1 MRSSNALLLLSM
13 FACFSSFT
21 VYGSLD
27 PLRPTKA
34 ARSPVIDGVLDDPIW
49 QECPSVTDFKTFAPD
64 FGHDGSEKTIG
75 YMAYDSENLYFA
87 FRCFDR
93 EPGKI
98 KSVVSSRDNVGSDDW
113 VCINLDS
120 FNDQQSL
127 YAFYVNPDGIQMDS
141 RFAANREDFSVDIVW
156 YSAGQLTEDGY
167 TIEIQ
172 IPLRSIR
179 YSEANPVQMSI
190 FFERYI
196 TRLSEHSSYPE
207 LDPAK
212 GMNFLVQMTPLLYPD
227 VKHFSLF
234 EILPAMTYS
243 QKYKL
248 NAGQLVNDERKGDFS
263 LTTKY
268 GLTSDLILDGTYNP
282 DFSQVEADAG
292 QVDVNLRYAL
302 YYPEK
307 RSFFLEGSEIY
318 NVAATEMSVIDP
330 VVSVVHTRMMVNP
343 LVGGKL
349 SGKIDAK
356 NTIASL
362 YVMDEIPTDERALS
376 GNYAHFPIFR
386 YKRSLSEDSYLGA
399 IYAGRELKEHFN
411 RVLGADGML
420 RVTPAGMFQFNALYS
435 ATKLHASSKQTPGY
449 SAGLNYGYGARD
461 LDYSLSVNDISE
473 DFSSESGYITRT
485 GILGFAGL
493 FRPKIYP
500 QGGAFQR
507 ISFELVSAQTK
518 DKFARMW
525 ETYNYAAI
533 RPVFLGSLNATLL
546 YAYATEVFSGERFKT
561 GGLQA
566 SISGL
571 LTKQL
576 RATLSYRTGSA
587 IFYSSSPYQGY
598 SSRASATVIYQP
610 TANLEANLSFVYFD
624 FYRESDSER
633 IYEYPISRAKITY
646 QMNKYLF
653 FRGIVEYNKYRRRM
667 LTDFLASFT
676 YIPGTV
682 AHAGYGSIYEKMGW
696 DNTRAGYVNSE
707 QFLESQRGFFFKVS
721 YLWRL

>member
-1 MRSSNALLLLSM
+1 
-13 FACFSSFT
+13 
-21 VYGSLD
+21 
-27 PLRPTKA
+27 
-34 ARSPVIDGVLDDPIW
+34 
-49 QECPSVTDFKTFAPD
+49 
-64 FGHDGSEKTIG
+64 
-75 YMAYDSENLYFA
+75 
-87 FRCFDR
+87 
-93 EPGKI
+93 
-98 KSVVSSRDNVGSDDW
+98 
-113 VCINLDS
+113 
-120 FNDQQSL
+120 
-127 YAFYVNPDGIQMDS
+127 
-141 RFAANREDFSVDIVW
+141 
-156 YSAGQLTEDGY
+156 
-167 TIEIQ
+167 
-172 IPLRSIR
+172 
-179 YSEANPVQMSI
+179 
-190 FFERYI
+190 
-196 TRLSEHSSYPE
+196 
-207 LDPAK
+207 
-212 GMNFLVQMTPLLYPD
+212 
-227 VKHFSLF
+227 
-234 EILPAMTYS
+234 
-243 QKYKL
+243 
-248 NAGQLVNDERKGDFS
+248 
-263 LTTKY
+263 
-268 GLTSDLILDGTYNP
+268 
-282 DFSQVEADAG
+282 
-292 QVDVNLRYAL
+292 
-302 YYPEK
+302 
-307 RSFFLEGSEIY
+307 
-318 NVAATEMSVIDP
+318 
-330 VVSVVHTRMMVNP
+330 
-343 LVGGKL
+343 
-349 SGKIDAK
+349 
-356 NTIASL
+356 
-362 YVMDEIPTDERALS
+362 
-376 GNYAHFPIFR
+376 
-386 YKRSLSEDSYLGA
+386 
-399 IYAGRELKEHFN
+399 
-411 RVLGADGML
+411 ML

-682 AHAGYGSIYEKMGW
+682 AHAGYGSIYEKMEW